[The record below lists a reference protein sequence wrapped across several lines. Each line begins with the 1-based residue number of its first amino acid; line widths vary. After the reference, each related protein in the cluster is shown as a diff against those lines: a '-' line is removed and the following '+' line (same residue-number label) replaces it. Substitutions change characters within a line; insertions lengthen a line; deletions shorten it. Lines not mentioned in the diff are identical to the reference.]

1 MVATVIREWIVPGV
15 ATAMVAWIVIPTRP
29 AVPDTYAINAVVEHR
44 ECALDNAPPPRGE
57 STSYSADDF
66 AALIPDF
73 GGRMHVVKAHGYA
86 HSIDFTHVIV
96 EEDGGRRASIVIAR
110 ASEGGERFIGPE
122 TRDGFEVSQV
132 RTTRH
137 HAVVV
142 IDRDRARALRDWRR
156 VTLERLQRSFRQ
168 LEGPSMSRGPHDAD
182 FASWGRTS

>member
-29 AVPDTYAINAVVEHR
+29 AVSDSYAINAVEEHR
-44 ECALDNAPPPRGE
+44 TCALDNKARPGE
-57 STSYSADDF
+57 ESLYSADDF

-73 GGRMHVVKAHGYA
+73 GGRMHVVKAHRNV
-86 HSIDFTHVIV
+86 HSVRFTHVIV
-96 EEDGGRRASIVIAR
+96 EEDGGRRASILIAR
-110 ASEGGERFIGPE
+110 TSEGGERIIGPE
-122 TRDGFEVSQV
+122 TRGDFEVTQV

-142 IDRDRARALRDWRR
+142 IDRDRARALRDWRT

-168 LEGPSMSRGPHDAD
+168 LEGTPG
-182 FASWGRTS
+182 

>member
-29 AVPDTYAINAVVEHR
+29 AVPDTYASNALVEHR
-44 ECALDNAPPPRGE
+44 ECALNNAPPPRGE

-86 HSIDFTHVIV
+86 HSIEFTHVIV
-96 EEDGGRRASIVIAR
+96 EEDGGPRASIVIAR
-110 ASEGGERFIGPE
+110 ASEGGERVIGPE
-122 TRDGFEVSQV
+122 RRDGFEVSQV

-137 HAVVV
+137 HAVVI
-142 IDRDRARALRDWRR
+142 IDRDRATALRDWRK
-156 VTLERLQRSFRQ
+156 VTLERLQRSFQQ
-168 LEGPSMSRGPHDAD
+168 LEGTSAGAPMTRTLRRGVEK
-182 FASWGRTS
+182 S

>member
-15 ATAMVAWIVIPTRP
+15 ATAIVAWIVIPARP
-29 AVPDTYAINAVVEHR
+29 AVPDTYATSAVVEHR
-44 ECALDNAPPPRGE
+44 ECALQNAPPPGA
-57 STSYSADDF
+57 SASYSADDF
-66 AALIPDF
+66 ARLIPDF
-73 GGRMHVVKAHGYA
+73 GGRMQVVRAHSYA

-96 EEDGGRRASIVIAR
+96 EEDGGPRASILIAR

-142 IDRDRARALRDWRR
+142 IDHARARALREWRKA
-156 VTLERLQRSFRQ
+156 TLERLQRSFRQ
-168 LEGPSMSRGPHDAD
+168 LEGPS
-182 FASWGRTS
+182 TS

>member
-29 AVPDTYAINAVVEHR
+29 AVSDSYAITAVVEHR
-44 ECALDNAPPPRGE
+44 ECALKNAPPLGD
-57 STSYSADDF
+57 STSYSAADF
-66 AALIPDF
+66 AALIPEF
-73 GGRMHVVKAHGYA
+73 GGRMHVVKAHGYTA
-86 HSIDFTHVIV
+86 SIEFTHVIV
-96 EEDGGRRASIVIAR
+96 EEDGGPRASIVIAR

-142 IDRDRARALRDWRR
+142 IDRDRARALREWRK

-168 LEGPSMSRGPHDAD
+168 LEGTAAGAPTTRTLRGGPE
-182 FASWGRTS
+182 AS

>member
-1 MVATVIREWIVPGV
+1 MTTFIRDWIVPGV

-29 AVPDTYAINAVVEHR
+29 AVSDSYATNAVVEHR
-44 ECALDNAPPPRGE
+44 ECALANAPPRGE
-57 STSYSADDF
+57 SMSYSADDF

-73 GGRMHVVKAHGYA
+73 GGRMHVVKAHGYT
-86 HSIDFTHVIV
+86 HSIEFTHVIV

-110 ASEGGERFIGPE
+110 ASEGGERMIGPE
-122 TRDGFEVSQV
+122 IRGDFEVSQV

-142 IDRDRARALRDWRR
+142 IDRKRARALRDWRK

-168 LEGPSMSRGPHDAD
+168 LEAPR
-182 FASWGRTS
+182 

>member
-1 MVATVIREWIVPGV
+1 MAATVIREWIVPGV

-29 AVPDTYAINAVVEHR
+29 AIPESYAATALVEHR
-44 ECALDNAPPPRGE
+44 ECALKNAPPLGGE
-57 STSYSADDF
+57 SVSDSADDY

-73 GGRMHVVKAHGYA
+73 GGRMRVVEAHRYA
-86 HSIDFTHVIV
+86 HSMNFTHVIV
-96 EEDGGRRASIVIAR
+96 EEDGGRRVSIVISL
-110 ASEGGERFIGPE
+110 ASEGGERIIGPE

-168 LEGPSMSRGPHDAD
+168 LEGPSTSRGGM
-182 FASWGRTS
+182 S